1 MRGFEPPTPLL
12 GGVCSIQLS
21 YMDICKIIQLFSAF
35 GLKPTYRL
43 GGGRSIQL
51 SYGAIYQKSAGQNRH
66 FYCSRLLF
74 FLITAAGKRAWRVFL
89 SWPLSY
95 SSLFSLRP
103 VYKFSAIPGGMLHST
118 RTSMASHIRVRH
130 NSKLSTFSRGSRR
143 IS

>member
-1 MRGFEPPTPLL
+1 MRGFEPPTPRL

-74 FLITAAGKRAWRVFL
+74 FFNYGRWEK
-89 SWPLSY
+89 
-95 SSLFSLRP
+95 
-103 VYKFSAIPGGMLHST
+103 
-118 RTSMASHIRVRH
+118 SMACVLILAAFLQFAFLFAPRLQVFRH
-130 NSKLSTFSRGSRR
+130 TGRHAPLYPYVNG
-143 IS
+143 IPHPGQA